1 MCLQVDT
8 ILSTAEGIYHQIIS
22 TPHLSDQI
30 RIILGIPT
38 VQTRPDLD
46 QDRDLAET
54 RPVPGQSQAETSKSQ
69 TQIQVNGN
77 TMTDSM
83 EEVMYQIG
91 LDMNF

>member
-1 MCLQVDT
+1 MCLDVDR

-22 TPHLSDQI
+22 TPHLTDQI

-38 VQTRPDLD
+38 VGARP
-46 QDRDLAET
+46 E
-54 RPVPGQSQAETSKSQ
+54 PQADSESEPEPEPEPQ
-69 TQIQVNGN
+69 AGAANGN
-77 TMTDSM
+77 TVAYNPDM

>member
-1 MCLQVDT
+1 MCLQVDK
-8 ILSTAEGIYHQIIS
+8 ILSAAEGIYHQIIS
-22 TPHLSDQI
+22 TPHLTDQI

-38 VQTRPDLD
+38 VQTRPDPDPDCNTDLD
-46 QDRDLAET
+46 Q
-54 RPVPGQSQAETSKSQ
+54 PETSNS
-69 TQIQVNGN
+69 QIQTKVNGN